1 MIKQVL
7 LPNDIDKGCLKMKKV
22 FLFLLVFVL
31 MLCLAACKTET
42 VTLHCDGEN
51 CENSVEVE
59 VKKGS
64 TPDESWVVFCQD
76 CADNVLDD

>member
-1 MIKQVL
+1 MIRQVL
-7 LPNDIDKGCLKMKKV
+7 QQSDVDRGRKMKKIY
-22 FLFLLVFVL
+22 LLLLVVL
-31 MLCLAACKTET
+31 LVLSLAACKTET

-51 CENSVEVE
+51 CQNTVEVE
-59 VKKGS
+59 VGKDS

>member
-1 MIKQVL
+1 MTKQAL
-7 LPNDIDKGCLKMKKV
+7 RLNDIDKGSFKMKKAC
-22 FLFLLVFVL
+22 LSLLVIVL
-31 MLCLAACKTET
+31 MLCLVACKAET

-59 VKKGS
+59 VKNGN